1 MIETPT
7 ERQSFLPDFCH
18 PASLLR
24 TLLIAQLLVFILVAV
39 HPGGLQERLHALA
52 LTTLFVQWIAVVDVA
67 LLCALRRHLTH
78 LDDRVAAAIAFV
90 LLQVVTIAVALVA
103 HGITGLMAL
112 PVVSKPLPAMLVEYT
127 VVSAIVTAVGLRY
140 FYVTAEWQRNLQAES
155 QARVQALQARIRP
168 HFLFNSMNT
177 IASLTRSDPIA
188 AERAVEDLS
197 ELFRATLAEQSLRT
211 LDEEL
216 EFVAS
221 YLRIEALRLGAR
233 LVVEWD
239 LDPVAGRAVVPAMT
253 LQPLLENAVY
263 HGIEAQP
270 GGGTVRITTRCGVER
285 VRLVVEN
292 PSAQGPGRVDGHRL
306 AQDNI
311 RQRLELAFG
320 DAAVFRVEE
329 GDSRYR
335 VVIEVPIPEHRS
347 QRDAP

>member
-1 MIETPT
+1 MINTRT
-7 ERQSFLPDFCH
+7 ERQSFLPDFCQ

-39 HPGGLQERLHALA
+39 RPGELQERLHALA

-67 LLCALRRHLTH
+67 VLCALRRQLAHV
-78 LDDRVAAAIAFV
+78 DDRVAAAIAFV
-90 LLQVVTIAVALVA
+90 LLQVVTLGMSLAAWGVTSLV
-103 HGITGLMAL
+103 AL
-112 PVVSKPLPAMLVEYT
+112 PVVRQPLPVMLLEHT
-127 VVSAIVTAVGLRY
+127 VVSAIVTALGLRY
-140 FYVTAEWQRNLQAES
+140 FYVTAEWQRNLQAET

-177 IASLTRSDPIA
+177 IASLTRSDPGA
-188 AERAVEDLS
+188 AEQAVEDLA

-221 YLRIEALRLGAR
+221 YLRIEALRLGPR
-233 LVVEWD
+233 LTVDWN
-239 LDPVAGRAVVPAMT
+239 LDPAAGRAVIPALT

-263 HGIEAQP
+263 HGIEAHS
-270 GGGTVRITTRCGVER
+270 GGGTVRISTECGSEHVR
-285 VRLVVEN
+285 VLVEN
-292 PSAQGPGRVDGHRL
+292 PAAQGPARTDGHRL

-320 DAAVFRVEE
+320 DTADFSVEHS
-329 GDSRYR
+329 DSRYR
-335 VVIEVPIPEHRS
+335 VIIQVPMTGVP
-347 QRDAP
+347 

>member
-7 ERQSFLPDFCH
+7 ERQSFLPDFCQ

-39 HPGGLQERLHALA
+39 RPGELQERVHALA

-67 LLCALRRHLTH
+67 LLCALRRQLTH

-90 LLQVVTIAVALVA
+90 LLQVVTIAISLAAYGVTSLV
-103 HGITGLMAL
+103 AL
-112 PVVSKPLPAMLVEYT
+112 PVVSQPLPVMLVEHT
-127 VVSAIVTAVGLRY
+127 VVSAIVTALGLRY

-177 IASLTRSDPIA
+177 IASLTRSDPVA

-233 LVVEWD
+233 LVVDWH
-239 LDPVAGRAVVPAMT
+239 LDPAAGGAVVPAMT

-270 GGGTVRITTRCGVER
+270 GGGTVRITTRRVGER
-285 VRLVVEN
+285 AHLVVEN
-292 PSAQGPGRVDGHRL
+292 PSAQGPGRVEGHRL

-320 DAAVFRVEE
+320 EAAEFRVEE
-329 GDSRYR
+329 EDGRYR

-347 QRDAP
+347 ERDAS